1 MKNILEIKIEK
12 ADKLSKRLDCKVGVE
27 NNNENQKLI
36 KERWIWELS
45 HTIQQYLISIL
56 FYLLLVQINSIS
68 ITH

>member
-12 ADKLSKRLDCKVGVE
+12 ADKLSKRLDCKVEVE

-36 KERWIWELS
+36 KERWIWELL
-45 HTIQQYLISIL
+45 HTIQQYLISMP
-56 FYLLLVQINSIS
+56 FYLLPVQINSIS